1 MDKQTSLLE
10 FDGSRVKKVIEIME
24 EKHKASA
31 KTDMH
36 EIWDRVVAR
45 TSNSTIVDR
54 IKGEG
59 EKFSTAGFGAFMG
72 NQTDIIIGY
81 YRKLQD
87 KAERYL

>member
-1 MDKQTSLLE
+1 
-10 FDGSRVKKVIEIME
+10 ME

-31 KTDMH
+31 QADLH
-36 EIWDRVVAR
+36 NIWDRVLVR
-45 TSNSTIVDR
+45 TSNSTIIDR
-54 IKGEG
+54 IKAEG

-87 KAERYL
+87 KAEKYL